1 MNNIFFENL
10 EKITKENN
18 NFRKVISTNS
28 HLQLVLMS
36 LKSGEDIGLEIHN
49 NLDQFFRVEAGLGL
63 AIINDKQYILKNGT
77 VVIIPAGS
85 KHNII
90 NTGNDSLKLYTIYTL
105 PNNPAN
111 KIDFEKPS
119 EYNKQSRRYIL
130 KLKKYI

>member
-1 MNNIFFENL
+1 
-10 EKITKENN
+10 
-18 NFRKVISTNS
+18 
-28 HLQLVLMS
+28 MS